1 MAPRLFGQTSI
12 SGVVFF
18 LSKSLLGIQGQKKL
32 NDVSILT
39 RKPPSHVGVKIW
51 NKIPNE
57 FKTLSKDS
65 FNKKMKTTLFQILDS
80 EDSYLDVENISSKLK
95 DCLIKTN

>member
-1 MAPRLFGQTSI
+1 MIIFSRKLHK
-12 SGVVFF
+12 VFWPDADKDPAF
-18 LSKSLLGIQGQKKL
+18 S
-32 NDVSILT
+32 
-39 RKPPSHVGVKIW
+39 RVGVKIW
-51 NKIPNE
+51 KKIPNE

-80 EDSYLDVENISSKLK
+80 EDSYLDVENISSKLE